1 MATTNRGGSPV
12 PVPGACPKAADRNAP
27 ISSMG
32 QVYARDI
39 VARAPKPSAKRPLN
53 VRRPSAERPLELD
66 GGIPRAHL
74 GWQVEFITD
83 GWGH

>member
-1 MATTNRGGSPV
+1 MATTSGGGSPV

-39 VARAPKPSAKRPLN
+39 VATAPKASAKRLLNVRSPSAKRPL
-53 VRRPSAERPLELD
+53 ELIFEYQALKSD
-66 GGIPRAHL
+66 GS
-74 GWQVEFITD
+74 WSS
-83 GWGH
+83 